1 MQFFVSE
8 VHYAILL
15 YSYNFFLLRSLIFS
29 LNVKQ
34 LLQNSCEIIIF
45 PNDIKF
51 QNYLL
56 INPFEFLQSRANSNS
71 QEPPPLQSW
80 ADYCISH
87 PSFPCKWALDG
98 EVHSS
103 GKWHFVAF
111 QTASL
116 KQKRIKIGHMCKSSG
131 NPVSRRGIWI
141 NSNIQSGS
149 ALDFSR
155 TKASKTWNPT

>member
-98 EVHSS
+98 EVISTGNKLGRIPS
-103 GKWHFVAF
+103 FTCFCPGKVQGTSRLDIGVDSNPSARHRVPRRFTHVSNF
-111 QTASL
+111 YSL
-116 KQKRIKIGHMCKSSG
+116 
-131 NPVSRRGIWI
+131 
-141 NSNIQSGS
+141 
-149 ALDFSR
+149 LF
-155 TKASKTWNPT
+155 